1 MIDRDAI
8 RQAAVG
14 ARVNSRGYARINCP
28 CCFERVGKDDRKQ
41 CMSVNL
47 DTGRFSCFRCHV
59 WGYLKDRQDGEWDGP
74 AIAAAQLA
82 ASAVEPPEGF
92 VPLWEGAGMTATCTA
107 EARAY
112 LVHRGIGPDVVMGA
126 RIGCCLDGKYRGR
139 VVVPVLDRAGGWL
152 GWVARDW
159 TGRADR
165 KYLNASG
172 MHLGSSG
179 QLFNGRALVTVSPD
193 PALLV
198 EGPFDALAYWPDGMA
213 VLGKPTEAQVATL
226 ARSFRPVVVVL
237 DGDAW
242 EEGHMLAMRLRFD
255 GAAAGCVRLPPC
267 VDPDEV
273 DRAWLRDEAR
283 LSLTRDL

>member
-1 MIDRDAI
+1 MLDLDVI
-8 RQAAVG
+8 RQAVAG
-14 ARVNSRGYARINCP
+14 ARVNSKRYARVNCP

-41 CMSVNL
+41 CLSVNL
-47 DTGRFSCFRCHV
+47 GTGHFKCFRCHV
-59 WGYLKDRQDGEWDGP
+59 WGYLKDRQDAEWEPTPPQRAGDVN
-74 AIAAAQLA
+74 Q
-82 ASAVEPPEGF
+82 VEPPDGF
-92 VPLWEGAGMTATCTA
+92 VPLWEGAGLTAESTA

-112 LVHRGIGPDVVMGA
+112 LVRRGIGPDVVVGA
-126 RIGCCLDGKYRGR
+126 HIGCCLEGKYRGR
-139 VVVPVLDRAGGWL
+139 VVVPVLGQADGWL

-159 TGRADR
+159 TGRAER

-172 MHLGSSG
+172 MQLGSSG

-198 EGPFDALAYWPDGMA
+198 EGPFDALAYWPDCMA
-213 VLGKPTEAQVATL
+213 VLGKPTEAQVTTL

-242 EEGHMLAMRLRFD
+242 EEGLMLAMRLRFD

-267 VDPDEV
+267 IDPDEV
-273 DRAWLRDEAR
+273 DRAWLREEAR